1 VIQLIKL
8 VYIAH
13 GWNLALKGE
22 PLVSDDIE
30 AWKYGPVMPNLF
42 RLLNEQIRKRGFSMG
57 DALNDAPVY
66 VSDMPIAIADCNIS
80 PSIQILLN
88 KVYVRFK
95 DLTGQELSAL
105 THETD
110 TPWYR
115 VWDNG
120 EGRDRKIEDV
130 DTKAYYEKKI
140 NRETFDSYSQFASIS
155 SKEEARELLT
165 AAGILGGDGQLS
177 PLYKQ

>member
-1 VIQLIKL
+1 L

-13 GWNLALKGE
+13 GWNLALRGE

-30 AWKYGPVMPNLF
+30 AWKYGPVMPELF
-42 RLLNEQIRKRGFSMG
+42 SLLKIQIEKRGIPAGESI
-57 DALNDAPVY
+57 NDAAVY
-66 VSDMPIAIADCNIS
+66 SSDMPLSITDREIN

-88 KVYVRFK
+88 KVYVRFR

-115 VWDNG
+115 IWDNG
-120 EGRDRKIEDV
+120 EGRDRKIEDA

-140 NRETFDSYSQFASIS
+140 NREQFDSYSQFASIS

-165 AAGILGGDGQLS
+165 AAGILDQDGQLS
-177 PLYKQ
+177 PFYKQ